1 MTLKQRV
8 EQLEKEMA
16 ELKAMDFMRRPTAES
31 MEESFKEI
39 VDNLDKLPKYES
51 TIPLSVR

>member
-1 MTLKQRV
+1 MTLEQRV

-31 MEESFKEI
+31 I
-39 VDNLDKLPKYES
+39 VKALDEVADNINLLQKYES
-51 TIPLSVR
+51 TIPLSAR